1 MGGFGAD
8 ACAVDGQSIAH
19 ELPELYRS
27 VLDRVALLE
36 RVGLRREA
44 GLVRSDAIAAYSFRW
59 DDLARRR
66 LTALVGR
73 ADRVL
78 AGTDRPR
85 GNLAGAWLQAFRR
98 PAA

>member
-1 MGGFGAD
+1 
-8 ACAVDGQSIAH
+8 VDGQSIAH
-19 ELPELYRS
+19 ELPELYRA

-44 GLVRSDAIAAYSFRW
+44 GHVRRDAIAFYSFRW

-66 LTALVGR
+66 LTALIGR
-73 ADRVL
+73 VDRVL
-78 AGTDRPR
+78 AGTERPR
-85 GNLAGAWLQAFRR
+85 GRAADAWLQAFRR

>member
-1 MGGFGAD
+1 M
-8 ACAVDGQSIAH
+8 DGQSIAH

-36 RVGLRREA
+36 RRGLRSEA
-44 GLVRSDAIAAYSFRW
+44 ALIRRDAIVAYSVNW
-59 DDLARRR
+59 DDRARRR
-66 LTALVGR
+66 MTNLIGR

-78 AGTDRPR
+78 SGTERPR
-85 GNLAGAWLQAFRR
+85 GSLAGTWLQAFRR